1 MKNFAKI
8 FMAVAALCIGFA
20 CATDV
25 TEDLGVNV
33 GGQSVVT
40 LSLEES
46 RTQLGEEVDGL
57 YPVVWSKGD
66 VVAVNGNAS
75 TSIEIVGNGQSAMFT
90 FATALE
96 RPWSVVYPA
105 TDVKPATEGLQAVT
119 FLATQEYKAGTF
131 CEGAAPMYGYAA
143 VAAEGEEPLA
153 VQLNHLTG
161 VLRLAVKGD
170 ATLTSMKVTAEESK
184 IAGNFDIDC
193 QSGALTAHAD
203 ASNTVTVTFGEGL
216 TLNATEATPIYVA
229 VPAGKH
235 GLFTI
240 EFVTESAGTM
250 VARFNSDY
258 HPVKAGVVKEFGEVS
273 FVANANNEPM
283 GGDLVITNEAELL
296 RLAKLG
302 EVNALTNV
310 TSVTIAAT
318 IDMSNVAT
326 WHPIA
331 NFPAITFDGGS
342 DKGYEIK
349 GLTAPLF
356 EEVTGATIKNV
367 KLTNVDIVEYE
378 RLLFGAVVCKA
389 TDSTLSNCSV
399 AGAIRYNNTTTQDFT
414 YNLGGSST
422 DSAPDDLCV
431 AGVVGLVIGGS
442 LNNCT
447 NAADITITEFVVSTS
462 ATSDV
467 AVGGVVATL
476 FGTKDKVEAIANC
489 ANTGVIAVNASKGK
503 VRPVI
508 GGIVGYVTFANL
520 SNVTNGA
527 EGTTKGSITIKNVLG
542 NCTRT
547 GGIVGSVRGMTV
559 DTAVNYAP
567 IEYKSLIQY
576 PYMGCVIGQVFDQS
590 SFTSVYKNITNYG
603 SLTAPT
609 GKAAVSGTPY
619 LGGIIGR
626 QAGSNLSLEK
636 CYNHGNLNLNFLST
650 GNSCVGG
657 ILAGGA
663 TANFTECDNYGAI
676 TLDISCAEFYL
687 GGVVGKAT
695 TANYSKCNNYG
706 AITSKSKGSATLAVG
721 GVAGN
726 GTTVS
731 VDECSNTGAITLDG
745 TCAALY
751 IGGVSGYSSTTNDF
765 DNNSNNAPIYAKLIS
780 SAGASIGGV
789 TGVATGGVS
798 GAVWSNNS
806 NGEKG
811 DITIEGEFSGNA
823 GICGLGAN
831 FNYTNENCSNA
842 GDVLVT
848 AKNNTGTI
856 YVGGHSW
863 TGNHNITN
871 FTNSGNLTFAGE
883 IVTASKA
890 LYMWGIGY
898 TPSKTWTNVHNT
910 GSVKVDS
917 KAVIAGEV
925 RMGGFARSTAAATLD
940 NCTNSGDIIFEGT
953 TTTASKAV
961 LMGGFA
967 GDSSAATK
975 FKTNCTNSGDV
986 IFAGT
991 AAGETR
997 IGGLFGHA
1005 NVTLASNGAEIAA
1018 RNTGKVSNYLVKDGV
1033 TTVGKTA
1040 KLFMGGVIGKTW
1052 VDQKILLQNT
1062 GDINVRY
1069 AEGCY
1074 TDCAYIGGI
1083 LGSITLDAENG
1094 AVSGKVLTGA
1104 QCFCNIAAIGVTES
1118 ATVTPIVGVGM
1129 IIGNYRGATAL
1140 VNSCQLGGKLAV
1152 EEENG
1157 QPIYL
1162 PVNQNPID
1170 DESFQKNGYFY
1181 YEKIYGGAY
1190 EWKDTNY
1197 DGCSYISSL
1206 EF

>member
-8 FMAVAALCIGFA
+8 FVAVAALCIGFA

-66 VVAVNGNAS
+66 VVAVHGNAS

-153 VQLNHLTG
+153 VQLNHLAG

-318 IDMSNVAT
+318 IEMSNVAT

-399 AGAIRYNNTTTQDFT
+399 AGAIRYNNTTAQGFT
-414 YNLGGSST
+414 NNLGGSTT
-422 DSAPDDLCV
+422 DSVPDDLCIGGV
-431 AGVVGLVIGGS
+431 AGLLTATS
-442 LNNCT
+442 LENCT
-447 NAADITITEFVVSTS
+447 NAADITITEFVASTS

-476 FGTKDKVEAIANC
+476 IGAKDKVEAIANC

-527 EGTTKGSITIKNVLG
+527 EGTTKGSITIKNALG

-567 IEYKSLIQY
+567 IEYKSLMQY
-576 PYMGCVIGQVFDQS
+576 PYMGCVVGQVFDQS

-603 SLTAPT
+603 SLTAPS

-636 CYNHGNLNLNFLST
+636 CCNRGNLNLNFLST
-650 GNSCVGG
+650 GKTFVGG
-657 ILAGGA
+657 IFAGGA
-663 TANFTECDNYGAI
+663 TVNFTECDNYGAI

-687 GGVVGKAT
+687 GGVVGSCT

-765 DNNSNNAPIYAKLIS
+765 DNCSNNAPIYAKLIS

-831 FNYTNENCSNA
+831 FNYNNENCSNA

-898 TPSKTWTNVHNT
+898 NPSKTWTNVHNT

-925 RMGGFARSTAAATLD
+925 RMGGFARSIGAATLD
-940 NCTNSGDIIFEGT
+940 NCTNSGDIIFEGSAT
-953 TTTASKAV
+953 TSSKCV
-961 LMGGFA
+961 YIGGFA

-975 FKTNCTNSGDV
+975 FKTNCTNSGEV

-1005 NVTLASNGAEIAA
+1005 NATLVSDSAGVAA
-1018 RNTGKVSNYLVKDGV
+1018 RNTGKVSNYLVKNGV

-1083 LGSITLDAENG
+1083 LGSITLSAENG

-1129 IIGNYRGATAL
+1129 IIGNHRGATAL